1 MRGLLDDEPLHGTSE
16 ARISYRPQRIAVPL
30 TAPLSQT
37 EFLSAVRN
45 QCQIWGGAVAPLV
58 PMNSEGRVD
67 NTYARILPGSAIDG
81 IEGLH
86 PFNLIH
92 LSDAKVEPRRELQAH
107 GPQLAFALLES
118 GKVDEYRPVEVVELE
133 AGDPWRMIYAAC
145 LGILPE
151 KPNPELLH
159 SHNLIS
165 ELTFE
170 DLIRVDRVN
179 TEGSFDDLL
188 QRLNSRQAISPRKL
202 SMLWLGYGNAGS
214 TGIRTTSVIL
224 PDPGFARLDAGPN
237 VVVICSPDNI
247 HDIALLWN
255 LRGANGD
262 SAPLPIGIPVD
273 EVTPDRLRQLM
284 REPGISRNGFPV
296 NSLYVTSASLSK
308 AEIQTLIG
316 EDVPR
321 VGIAGYQEILHL
333 GYPGSLSRHEVLVW
347 DKGNTQFVPLP
358 ADAHRSIFAHGVIS
372 RTANMHADVY
382 VLDNPFPEGLDVR
395 ASALSAVFSA
405 GAYGASVTHPKRAEA
420 RSLSW
425 PSSLLMA
432 RTVASRRG
440 FDLQESEPGR
450 AARVLLAGLSDI
462 SELGN
467 LAHAPLLE
475 MLEEMAARQG
485 FGWYKNRLRNIGQEA
500 DPIKSVGPTTDEL
513 PEKTFNEFKKS
524 LGNSDKATKSWL
536 LWAER
541 SHLILKGFQ
550 LVCDACDA
558 KQWLPVAGFAPP
570 IICRGCAREMPVP
583 FGDRT
588 NVEFRYRLSERLR
601 RVYEQDAMGHLLVAR
616 YFYLLLDAG
625 RRGRLIG
632 LHPGMEAR
640 GKGKVA
646 LEGEADVLLFT
657 KRAEFIPVE
666 VKRTFSG
673 FTEGEVEKLDHL
685 TSFLNSP
692 WSVVAACQ
700 YGRDADEGF
709 EEIAEYSATEGYSR
723 VVLSYDKLLG
733 RPLWAINGDPFEWN
747 PLSLDEIKERE
758 QRFVRTMIDQ
768 VNIGRSNWLAEDLL
782 NPPDMV

>member
-1 MRGLLDDEPLHGTSE
+1 MRGLLDDDPLHGTSE

-30 TAPLSQT
+30 RAPLNQD
-37 EFLSAVRN
+37 EFLSVVRN
-45 QCQIWGGAVAPLV
+45 QCQIWGGAAAPLV
-58 PMNSEGRVD
+58 PLTAEGVVD
-67 NTYARILPGSAIDG
+67 NIYARIIPGSAIDG
-81 IEGLH
+81 MEGLH

-92 LSDAKVEPRRELQAH
+92 LPNAKVEPPREPQAY
-107 GPQLAFALLES
+107 GPQLAFALLEF

-133 AGDPWRMIYAAC
+133 KRDPWRMIYAAC
-145 LGILPE
+145 LGLLPAQ
-151 KPNPELLH
+151 PNPELLR
-159 SHNLIS
+159 SHNLIP

-170 DLIRVDRVN
+170 DVIKVNRVSAD
-179 TEGSFDDLL
+179 GSLDDLL

-202 SMLWLGYGNAGS
+202 SMLWLGYGDSGS
-214 TGIRTTSVIL
+214 PGIRTTNVVL
-224 PDPGFARLDAGPN
+224 PNPGFARLDAGPN
-237 VVVICSPDNI
+237 IVVICSPGDMR
-247 HDIALLWN
+247 DISLLWN

-273 EVTPDRLRQLM
+273 DVTPDRLRQLM
-284 REPGISRNGFPV
+284 REPGISRNGFAV
-296 NSLYVTSASLSK
+296 NSLYVTSASLSRG
-308 AEIQTLIG
+308 EIRTLLG
-316 EDVPR
+316 EDVAR
-321 VGIAGYQEILHL
+321 VGIADCEEMLHL

-347 DKGNTQFVPLP
+347 NKGNTQFVPLP
-358 ADAHRSIFAHGVIS
+358 VDAHRSLFAHGVIS
-372 RTANMHADVY
+372 RTASMHADVH
-382 VLDNPFPEGLDVR
+382 VLDSPFPEGPDVR
-395 ASALSAVFSA
+395 ASLLSAVFSA
-405 GAYGASVTHPKRAEA
+405 GAYSTSVTHSKRAEA
-420 RSLSW
+420 LNLSW
-425 PSSLLMA
+425 PSRLLMA

-485 FGWYKNRLRNIGQEA
+485 FGWYKKRLRNIGLEA
-500 DPIKSVGPTTDEL
+500 DPTKTVGPTTDEL

-536 LWAER
+536 LWAEK

-570 IICRGCAREMPVP
+570 IICRGCAREMPAP

-616 YFYLLLDAG
+616 YFYLLFDAG

-632 LHPGMEAR
+632 LHPGMEVREKETA
-640 GKGKVA
+640 A
-646 LEGEADVLLFT
+646 LQGEADVLLFT
-657 KRAEFIPVE
+657 RHAEFIPVE
-666 VKRTFSG
+666 VKRTSSG
-673 FTEGEVEKLDHL
+673 FTEREIEKLDQL
-685 TSFLNSP
+685 AQFLKAP
-692 WSVVAACQ
+692 WSVVATCQ
-700 YGRDADEGF
+700 YGKDAGEGF
-709 EEIAEYSATEGYSR
+709 QELAEYSATEGYSR

-733 RPLWAINGDPFEWN
+733 RPFWAINDDPFEWK
-747 PLSLDEIKERE
+747 PLSVDEIKDRE
-758 QRFVRTMIDQ
+758 QRFVTTLINRADT
-768 VNIGRSNWLAEDLL
+768 GKSNWLAEDLL